1 MITPSEIRDL
11 ALTRNISQEHF
22 TATDISAAEWHF
34 VRGYIGEDL
43 YAEIVDDPD
52 SYEDFINDYIKPVLA
67 FAVVVNTF
75 ERFTAEVSDRGVVQ
89 MLSEGATVMD
99 ADSRMRT
106 KEEFMKI
113 LNILLEKMT
122 THCYEEYTS
131 GTALFELY
139 EDMGFD
145 YTGFR
150 VSDSYLNRNV
160 L

>member
-22 TATDISAAEWHF
+22 TATDIEAAIWHF
-34 VRGYIGEDL
+34 VRGYLGEDL
-43 YAEIVDDPD
+43 YAEIVNDP
-52 SYEDFINDYIKPVLA
+52 SEYEDFINDYIKPVLA

-99 ADSRMRT
+99 SDSRLRT

-113 LNILLEKMT
+113 LIVLLEKMT
-122 THCYEEYTS
+122 THCDEEKKS
-131 GTALFELY
+131 GNIYFELY

-145 YTGFR
+145 YTGFS
-150 VSDSYLNRNV
+150 VSDSYFNRNV